1 MAIDP
6 AMLENLNN
14 FSQAMENQN
23 SGVSRF
29 YDSDDGETNV
39 NFIEEREKRKAKEQ
53 LLFESKGM
61 IFKLSEILNFF
72 SCFFV
77 NFLYFSCIREFR
89 TV

>member
-6 AMLENLNN
+6 TMLENLNN

-23 SGVSRF
+23 SRVSRF

-39 NFIEEREKRKAKEQ
+39 NFIEEREKRKAREQ

-61 IFKLSEILNFF
+61 IFRLSEIWKKI
-72 SCFFV
+72 S
-77 NFLYFSCIREFR
+77 
-89 TV
+89 

>member
-14 FSQAMENQN
+14 FSQAMENQH

-61 IFKLSEILNFF
+61 IFKLSEILKKIFLNFF
-72 SCFFV
+72 
-77 NFLYFSCIREFR
+77 FL
-89 TV
+89 